1 MTDEEEQ
8 SRRERRRVP
17 PELHLNTILT
27 GVTTAAITFVGYTLF
42 QISGDLKTMQAAYAL
57 IPSIY
62 ALKAE
67 VAIESDKRRELEIEL
82 RELKAKIK

>member
-1 MTDEEEQ
+1 MSDETPGD
-8 SRRERRRVP
+8 RRRVP

-42 QISGDLKTMQAAYAL
+42 QMSGDLKTMQAAYAL

-67 VAIESDKRRELEIEL
+67 VALEADKRRELEIEL
-82 RELKAKIK
+82 REIKARMK